1 MIRLMVSMAGLLLS
15 ACASYPLPDEAQGRE
30 SFLPSAKLDLNLCN
44 TKVSNPPNSIAGRVL
59 RESSYSCVNRR
70 SLLLAPAP
78 GACVS
83 SGYGRRSGK
92 LHHGLDYQSLPAG
105 PVIAAAAGTIVR
117 KDYRAKD
124 FGNWI
129 VIDHGAGVY
138 TAYGHLSRIQRGI
151 SVGEKVRLAQ
161 QLGVMGAS
169 GKAARGVH
177 LHYEVRLGRLSS
189 TTSFFGLQSVDPYGL
204 PADCG

>member
-117 KDYRAKD
+117 KRLQGQGFWELDRDRSRCGCLYRLRTFIPHSAWNI
-124 FGNWI
+124 GW
-129 VIDHGAGVY
+129 
-138 TAYGHLSRIQRGI
+138 
-151 SVGEKVRLAQ
+151 
-161 QLGVMGAS
+161 
-169 GKAARGVH
+169 GKSSPSSAAR
-177 LHYEVRLGRLSS
+177 RDGR
-189 TTSFFGLQSVDPYGL
+189 
-204 PADCG
+204 